1 MPESL
6 HIADLIVKKIRGNLT
21 PEEQIELEAWINDSP
36 ENQAIYQKASDSK
49 QQLEKLEIYE
59 LFDKDQSW
67 SDLEEKLFGTKTIS
81 FTSRKIFRY
90 AAAIL
95 LPLIVGG
102 GFTWWYLKS
111 PSPVSMA
118 EIDLEIKPGSQ
129 KAVLILS
136 DGEAVELSQTT
147 SLEDLSDG
155 GVSIRDVDN
164 SISYDISTEGN
175 LSAETLYNELRT
187 PRGGGYRL
195 RLADGSRVWL
205 NAGSSLRYPVGF
217 QDSVRQVFLEGEA
230 YFEVNH
236 DGKPF
241 IVSTG
246 SMNTRVLGTSF
257 NISAYADD
265 LEYKT
270 TLLEGK
276 VRVELQGEE
285 TRFSASAI
293 LEPDQQATFI
303 KSSAE
308 LSKTEVDVSGY
319 VSWMQGKLEFH
330 NEHLDQVMLKLARWY
345 DFDYEFENSAAR
357 DYHFSARLNRSES
370 ISSILEMLEM
380 TTDVT
385 FEYLDSRIIIK

>member
-1 MPESL
+1 MADSF
-6 HIADLIVKKIRGNLT
+6 HIADLIVKKIRGKLT
-21 PEEQIELEAWINDSP
+21 PDEQKELEAWINDSP
-36 ENQAIYQKASDSK
+36 ENQAIYHRAIDSK

-59 LFDKDQSW
+59 LFDKEQSW
-67 SDLEEKLFGTKTIS
+67 SDLEDELFGTKTIT
-81 FTSRKIFRY
+81 FTSRKMFRY

-111 PSPVSMA
+111 PSPVRMA
-118 EIDLEIKPGSQ
+118 EIDREIKPGSQ

-136 DGEAVELSQTT
+136 DGETLELSQTT

-164 SISYDISTEGN
+164 SISYITGTVGTAPAKI
-175 LSAETLYNELRT
+175 LFNELRT
-187 PRGGGYRL
+187 PRGGGYKL
-195 RLADGSRVWL
+195 QLADGSRVWL

-285 TRFSASAI
+285 TR
-293 LEPDQQATFI
+293 
-303 KSSAE
+303 
-308 LSKTEVDVSGY
+308 LSKCHSGT
-319 VSWMQGKLEFH
+319 
-330 NEHLDQVMLKLARWY
+330 
-345 DFDYEFENSAAR
+345 
-357 DYHFSARLNRSES
+357 RSTGH
-370 ISSILEMLEM
+370 IH
-380 TTDVT
+380 
-385 FEYLDSRIIIK
+385 

>member
-246 SMNTRVLGTSF
+246 SMNPRVLGTSF
-257 NISAYADD
+257 NISA
-265 LEYKT
+265 
-270 TLLEGK
+270 
-276 VRVELQGEE
+276 
-285 TRFSASAI
+285 
-293 LEPDQQATFI
+293 
-303 KSSAE
+303 
-308 LSKTEVDVSGY
+308 
-319 VSWMQGKLEFH
+319 
-330 NEHLDQVMLKLARWY
+330 
-345 DFDYEFENSAAR
+345 
-357 DYHFSARLNRSES
+357 
-370 ISSILEMLEM
+370 
-380 TTDVT
+380 
-385 FEYLDSRIIIK
+385 